1 MGPFLPLGRSPSSS
15 PTSSYRRHWQQQNT
29 IVDMGPRRTTA
40 GAFVCR
46 GNETLHGALSQDA
59 DAALQAQNGPISLR
73 CPVKPVYCWCSEFTI
88 LWRVRG
94 CDVKQVIECVP
105 NISEGRDTDK
115 IKAIAGVIERP
126 GAKLLDLS
134 SDPNHNRTVIT
145 FAGEPQAVAE
155 AAFDVAR
162 AAVASIDLTHHTG
175 EHPRMGAVDVI
186 PFIPVGGVTMAECSE
201 IAEQVGKRIGQELN
215 VPVYLY
221 AESARVPQRR
231 RLPTIREG
239 EFEGFAEKIKDPAW
253 QPDFGPTERHP
264 TAGCVAV
271 GARNFLIAY
280 NIDLDTSDVT
290 IAKRIAKSM
299 RESSGGLMNVQAR
312 GIFLE
317 DRQLVQVSM
326 NILNFATTPL
336 YRVFELVRMEAARS
350 GVGIVNSEL
359 IGLAPAQA
367 FMDVA
372 SYYLQLPG
380 LSRDAL
386 VETRIYE

>member
-1 MGPFLPLGRSPSSS
+1 
-15 PTSSYRRHWQQQNT
+15 
-29 IVDMGPRRTTA
+29 
-40 GAFVCR
+40 
-46 GNETLHGALSQDA
+46 
-59 DAALQAQNGPISLR
+59 
-73 CPVKPVYCWCSEFTI
+73 
-88 LWRVRG
+88 
-94 CDVKQVIECVP
+94 VKQVIECVP

-126 GAKLLDLS
+126 GARLLDLS

-231 RLPTIREG
+231 KLPTIREG
-239 EFEGFAEKIKDPAW
+239 EFEGFGEKIKDPAW
-253 QPDFGPTERHP
+253 QPDFGPAERHP

-280 NIDLDTSDVT
+280 NIDLDTSDLT

-299 RESSGGLMNVQAR
+299 RESSGGLMNVQAK

-317 DRQLVQVSM
+317 DEHRAQVSM

-336 YRVFELVRMEAARS
+336 YRVFELVRMEAARY

-359 IGLAPAQA
+359 IGLAPVQV

-380 LSRDAL
+380 LSRNAL

>member
-1 MGPFLPLGRSPSSS
+1 M
-15 PTSSYRRHWQQQNT
+15 N
-29 IVDMGPRRTTA
+29 
-40 GAFVCR
+40 
-46 GNETLHGALSQDA
+46 
-59 DAALQAQNGPISLR
+59 
-73 CPVKPVYCWCSEFTI
+73 K
-88 LWRVRG
+88 
-94 CDVKQVIECVP
+94 VIECVP
-105 NISEGRDTDK
+105 NLSEGRDTEK
-115 IKAIAGVIERP
+115 IKTIAGVIERP

-162 AAVASIDLTHHTG
+162 AAIASIDLTCHHG

-186 PFIPVGGVTMAECSE
+186 PFIPVGGVTMAECCE

-231 RLPTIREG
+231 KLPTIREG

-253 QPDFGPTERHP
+253 QPDFGPAERHP

-280 NIDLDTSDVT
+280 NIDLNTSDVT
-290 IAKRIAKSM
+290 IANRIAKSM

-317 DRQLVQVSM
+317 DKQRAQVSM

-336 YRVFELVRMEAARS
+336 CRVFELVKMEAARY
-350 GVGIVNSEL
+350 GVGIVESEL

-380 LSRDAL
+380 LSRNAL

>member
-73 CPVKPVYCWCSEFTI
+73 CPVKPVYCWCTEFTI
-88 LWRVRG
+88 FWRVRG

-145 FAGEPQAVAE
+145 FAGE
-155 AAFDVAR
+155 
-162 AAVASIDLTHHTG
+162 
-175 EHPRMGAVDVI
+175 HPRMGAVDVI
-186 PFIPVGGVTMAECSE
+186 PFIPVGGVTMAKCSE
-201 IAEQVGKRIGQELN
+201 IAEQVGGRIGQELN

-231 RLPTIREG
+231 KLPAIREG
-239 EFEGFAEKIKDPAW
+239 ELEGFALKMKDPAW
-253 QPDFGPTERHP
+253 QPDFGPAERHP

-299 RESSGGLMNVQAR
+299 RESSGGLMNVQAK

-317 DRQLVQVSM
+317 DKQRAQVSM

>member
-1 MGPFLPLGRSPSSS
+1 
-15 PTSSYRRHWQQQNT
+15 
-29 IVDMGPRRTTA
+29 
-40 GAFVCR
+40 
-46 GNETLHGALSQDA
+46 
-59 DAALQAQNGPISLR
+59 
-73 CPVKPVYCWCSEFTI
+73 VK
-88 LWRVRG
+88 
-94 CDVKQVIECVP
+94 KVIECVP
-105 NISEGRDTDK
+105 NVSEGTDTDK
-115 IKAIAGVIERP
+115 INAIAGVIERT
-126 GAKLLDLS
+126 GAKLLNLS

-145 FAGEPQAVAE
+145 LAGEPQAVAE

-162 AAVASIDLTHHTG
+162 AAIASIDLTHHQG

-186 PFIPVGGVTMAECSE
+186 PFIPVSGVTMAECCA
-201 IAEQVGKRIGQELN
+201 IAEQVGKRIGEELN

-231 RLPTIREG
+231 MLPTIREG

-253 QPDFGPTERHP
+253 QPDFGPAERHP

-280 NIDLDTSDVT
+280 NVELDTSDVT
-290 IAKRIAKSM
+290 IANRIAKSM

-312 GIFLE
+312 GIFLA
-317 DRQLVQVSM
+317 DKQRAQVSM

-336 YRVFELVRMEAARS
+336 YRVFELVRMEAARY
-350 GVGIVNSEL
+350 GVGIVKSEL

-380 LSRDAL
+380 LTRDAL

>member
-1 MGPFLPLGRSPSSS
+1 M
-15 PTSSYRRHWQQQNT
+15 
-29 IVDMGPRRTTA
+29 
-40 GAFVCR
+40 
-46 GNETLHGALSQDA
+46 
-59 DAALQAQNGPISLR
+59 
-73 CPVKPVYCWCSEFTI
+73 K
-88 LWRVRG
+88 
-94 CDVKQVIECVP
+94 KVIECVP
-105 NISEGRDTDK
+105 NVSEGTDTDK
-115 IKAIAGVIERP
+115 INAIAGVIERP
-126 GAKLLDLS
+126 GAKLLNLS

-145 FAGEPQAVAE
+145 LAGEPQAVAE

-162 AAVASIDLTHHTG
+162 AAIASIDLTHHQG

-186 PFIPVGGVTMAECSE
+186 PFIPVSGVTMAECCA
-201 IAEQVGKRIGQELN
+201 IAEQVGKRIGEELN

-231 RLPTIREG
+231 MLPTIREG

-253 QPDFGPTERHP
+253 QPDFGPAERHP

-280 NIDLDTSDVT
+280 NVELDTSDVT
-290 IAKRIAKSM
+290 IANRIAKSM

-312 GIFLE
+312 GIFLA
-317 DRQLVQVSM
+317 DKQRAQVSM

-336 YRVFELVRMEAARS
+336 YRVFELVRMEAARY
-350 GVGIVNSEL
+350 GVGIVKSEL

-380 LSRDAL
+380 LTRDAL

>member
-1 MGPFLPLGRSPSSS
+1 M
-15 PTSSYRRHWQQQNT
+15 
-29 IVDMGPRRTTA
+29 
-40 GAFVCR
+40 
-46 GNETLHGALSQDA
+46 
-59 DAALQAQNGPISLR
+59 
-73 CPVKPVYCWCSEFTI
+73 K
-88 LWRVRG
+88 
-94 CDVKQVIECVP
+94 KVIECVP

-115 IKAIAGVIERP
+115 IKTIASVIERP
-126 GAKLLDLS
+126 GVKLLDLS

-145 FAGEPQAVAE
+145 YAGEPQAVAE

-162 AAVASIDLTHHTG
+162 AAIASIDLTHHQG

-186 PFIPVGGVTMAECSE
+186 PFIPVSGVTMAECCA
-201 IAEQVGKRIGQELN
+201 IAEQVGKRIGEELN

-231 RLPTIREG
+231 MLPTIREG

-253 QPDFGPTERHP
+253 QPDFGPAERHP

-280 NIDLDTSDVT
+280 NVELDTSDVT
-290 IAKRIAKSM
+290 IANRIAKSM

-312 GIFLE
+312 GIFLA
-317 DRQLVQVSM
+317 DKQRAQVSM

-336 YRVFELVRMEAARS
+336 YRVFELVRMEAARY
-350 GVGIVNSEL
+350 GVGIVKSEL

-380 LSRDAL
+380 LTRDAL

>member
-1 MGPFLPLGRSPSSS
+1 M
-15 PTSSYRRHWQQQNT
+15 
-29 IVDMGPRRTTA
+29 
-40 GAFVCR
+40 
-46 GNETLHGALSQDA
+46 
-59 DAALQAQNGPISLR
+59 
-73 CPVKPVYCWCSEFTI
+73 K
-88 LWRVRG
+88 
-94 CDVKQVIECVP
+94 KVIECVP
-105 NISEGRDTDK
+105 NVSEGTDTDK
-115 IKAIAGVIERP
+115 INAIAGVIERP
-126 GAKLLDLS
+126 GAKLLNLS

-145 FAGEPQAVAE
+145 LAGEPQAVAE

-162 AAVASIDLTHHTG
+162 AAIASIDLTHHQG

-186 PFIPVGGVTMAECSE
+186 PFIPVSGVTMAECCA
-201 IAEQVGKRIGQELN
+201 IAEQVGKRIGEELN

-231 RLPTIREG
+231 MLPTIREG

-253 QPDFGPTERHP
+253 QPDFGPAERHP

-280 NIDLDTSDVT
+280 NVELDTSDVT
-290 IAKRIAKSM
+290 IANRIAKSM

-312 GIFLE
+312 GIFLA
-317 DRQLVQVSM
+317 DKQRAQVSM

-336 YRVFELVRMEAARS
+336 YRVFELVRMEAARY
-350 GVGIVNSEL
+350 GVGVINSEL

-380 LSRDAL
+380 LSRNAL
-386 VETRIYE
+386 IETRIYE

>member
-1 MGPFLPLGRSPSSS
+1 M
-15 PTSSYRRHWQQQNT
+15 N
-29 IVDMGPRRTTA
+29 
-40 GAFVCR
+40 
-46 GNETLHGALSQDA
+46 
-59 DAALQAQNGPISLR
+59 
-73 CPVKPVYCWCSEFTI
+73 K
-88 LWRVRG
+88 
-94 CDVKQVIECVP
+94 VIECVP

-115 IKAIAGVIERP
+115 IKTIAGVIERP
-126 GAKLLDLS
+126 GARLLDLS

-145 FAGEPQAVAE
+145 LAGEPQAVAE
-155 AAFDVAR
+155 AAFDVAK
-162 AAVASIDLTHHTG
+162 AAIASIDLTHHHG

-186 PFIPVGGVTMAECSE
+186 PFIPVGGVTMAECCE

-221 AESARVPQRR
+221 AESATVPQRR
-231 RLPTIREG
+231 TLPAIREG

-253 QPDFGPTERHP
+253 QPDFGPVERHP

-290 IAKRIAKSM
+290 IAKHIAKSM
-299 RESSGGLMNVQAR
+299 RESSGGLMNVQAK
-312 GIFLE
+312 GLFLE
-317 DRQLVQVSM
+317 DKQRAQVSM

-336 YRVFELVRMEAARS
+336 YRVFELVRMEAARY

>member
-1 MGPFLPLGRSPSSS
+1 M
-15 PTSSYRRHWQQQNT
+15 N
-29 IVDMGPRRTTA
+29 
-40 GAFVCR
+40 
-46 GNETLHGALSQDA
+46 
-59 DAALQAQNGPISLR
+59 
-73 CPVKPVYCWCSEFTI
+73 K
-88 LWRVRG
+88 
-94 CDVKQVIECVP
+94 VIECVP
-105 NISEGRDTDK
+105 NISEGRDADK
-115 IKAIAGVIERP
+115 IKTIAGVIERP
-126 GAKLLDLS
+126 GARLLDLS

-145 FAGEPQAVAE
+145 LAGEPQAVAE
-155 AAFDVAR
+155 AAFDVAK
-162 AAVASIDLTHHTG
+162 AAIASIDLTHHHG

-186 PFIPVGGVTMAECSE
+186 PFIPVGGVTMAECCE

-221 AESARVPQRR
+221 AESATVPQRR
-231 RLPTIREG
+231 TLPAIREG

-253 QPDFGPTERHP
+253 QPDFGPVERHP

-290 IAKRIAKSM
+290 IAKHIAKSM
-299 RESSGGLMNVQAR
+299 RESSGGLMNVQAK
-312 GIFLE
+312 GLFLE
-317 DRQLVQVSM
+317 DKQRAQVSM

-336 YRVFELVRMEAARS
+336 YRVFELVRMEAARY

>member
-1 MGPFLPLGRSPSSS
+1 V
-15 PTSSYRRHWQQQNT
+15 N
-29 IVDMGPRRTTA
+29 
-40 GAFVCR
+40 
-46 GNETLHGALSQDA
+46 
-59 DAALQAQNGPISLR
+59 
-73 CPVKPVYCWCSEFTI
+73 K
-88 LWRVRG
+88 
-94 CDVKQVIECVP
+94 VIECVP
-105 NISEGRDTDK
+105 NISEGRNADK
-115 IKAIAGVIERP
+115 IKTIAGVIERP

-162 AAVASIDLTHHTG
+162 VAIASIDLTCHHG

-186 PFIPVGGVTMAECSE
+186 PFIPVGGVTMAECCE

-231 RLPTIREG
+231 LLPAIREG
-239 EFEGFAEKIKDPAW
+239 EFEGFAEKIKDPVW
-253 QPDFGPTERHP
+253 QPDFGPAERHP

-299 RESSGGLMNVQAR
+299 RESSGGLMNVQAK
-312 GIFLE
+312 GLFLE
-317 DRQLVQVSM
+317 DKQRAQVSM

-336 YRVFELVRMEAARS
+336 YRVFELVKMEAARY

-380 LSRDAL
+380 LSRNAL

>member
-1 MGPFLPLGRSPSSS
+1 
-15 PTSSYRRHWQQQNT
+15 
-29 IVDMGPRRTTA
+29 
-40 GAFVCR
+40 
-46 GNETLHGALSQDA
+46 
-59 DAALQAQNGPISLR
+59 
-73 CPVKPVYCWCSEFTI
+73 VK
-88 LWRVRG
+88 
-94 CDVKQVIECVP
+94 KVIECVP
-105 NISEGRDTDK
+105 NISEGRDAGKVD
-115 IKAIAGVIERP
+115 AIAGVIERP

-145 FAGEPQAVAE
+145 LAGEPQAVAE

-162 AAVASIDLTHHTG
+162 AAIASIDLTHHHG

-186 PFIPVGGVTMAECSE
+186 PFIPVGGVTMAECCE

-231 RLPTIREG
+231 MLPTIREG

-290 IAKRIAKSM
+290 IASSIAKSM

-317 DRQLVQVSM
+317 DQQRAQVSM

-336 YRVFELVRMEAARS
+336 CRVFELVKMEAARY
-350 GVGIVNSEL
+350 GVGIVKSEL